1 MSDIKTSQ
9 EKALEE
15 LLKRFKDLTHQID
28 IGTNFKNTL
37 KRQIIGYF
45 ELLDIDKKDNVKR
58 VEKINVKKVSIRQLK
73 KLFNLPTSDNGD
85 DIFEHI
91 MVEVDIDKTVENLI
105 YLKGMNET
113 MAKKIGERL
122 NDLHETKYIEL
133 EIGK

>member
-28 IGTNFKNTL
+28 IDTNFKNTL
-37 KRQIIGYF
+37 KRQIIDYF

-58 VEKINVKKVSIRQLK
+58 VEKINVKKVSIRQLQ

-122 NDLHETKYIEL
+122 NDLHETKYIAL